1 MAFGKQQV
9 EKHEPS
15 SQSSS
20 SLSSNN
26 NNAAGVPTWAGLS
39 GDKLVYAI
47 AATSTIGFML
57 FGYDQGVMSGIITGD
72 QFVDTFP
79 ACDAE
84 VQGEYKA
91 SILQA
96 TYTAIYELGCFAGAV
111 FALFFGNKFG
121 RRRMVQMGAIILSLG
136 TIIQVTA
143 FKGSHAGVQFCI
155 GRVVTGVGNGN
166 ITATLPSWQA
176 ETSKSHNRGLLVC
189 IEASMIA
196 TGTVIAYWIDFGL
209 SFVESNVN
217 WRFPIAFQIFFAIL
231 LFTGVQ
237 MLPDSPRWLLL
248 TNRDEQGRR
257 VCAALANAPIGSP
270 EAELQYRMIVESI
283 EQNKQ
288 QSSASIRSVF
298 TGGSTQHFRR
308 MMLGATSQFF
318 QQIGG
323 CNAVIYFAPVVF
335 EQNLNQ
341 SRTLSLILGGV
352 NVTVYAIAAYGSYF
366 IIESVGRRKMFLIG
380 SFGQGISMFIV
391 FACLIPGTV
400 SATKGSVVGL
410 FLYLVFFGAT
420 WLELPWLYPAEINP
434 TATRTYANGIST
446 MTNWIWNYAVVQF
459 TPPMLASI
467 DKWTF
472 FFFFAINFC
481 FIPVIYVL
489 FPETAGRKLE
499 EIDLMFAKGY
509 LEPEGTKLFR
519 GEYVMQAKR
528 TPHLSDEQIVAEAAR
543 LKIGGEVNADAPDD
557 EGNQDLPHDVHVKR
571 DPAQKV

>member
-1 MAFGKQQV
+1 
-9 EKHEPS
+9 
-15 SQSSS
+15 
-20 SLSSNN
+20 
-26 NNAAGVPTWAGLS
+26 
-39 GDKLVYAI
+39 
-47 AATSTIGFML
+47 
-57 FGYDQGVMSGIITGD
+57 MSGIITGD

-323 CNAVIYFAPVVF
+323 CNAVICKFSRGASAVFIVDATRADFAPVVF

-380 SFGQGISMFIV
+380 SFGQGISMVRARSPLPRVRILTLCYSSSSLHASFL
-391 FACLIPGTV
+391 APSALPRAPWSASSCTSSSSAPPGYVTPL
-400 SATKGSVVGL
+400 ALRSV
-410 FLYLVFFGAT
+410 
-420 WLELPWLYPAEINP
+420 
-434 TATRTYANGIST
+434 RR
-446 MTNWIWNYAVVQF
+446 
-459 TPPMLASI
+459 
-467 DKWTF
+467 
-472 FFFFAINFC
+472 
-481 FIPVIYVL
+481 PVC
-489 FPETAGRKLE
+489 
-499 EIDLMFAKGY
+499 
-509 LEPEGTKLFR
+509 
-519 GEYVMQAKR
+519 
-528 TPHLSDEQIVAEAAR
+528 
-543 LKIGGEVNADAPDD
+543 
-557 EGNQDLPHDVHVKR
+557 
-571 DPAQKV
+571 